1 MTQLG
6 GALPILIGVVTAA
19 VSGFLAIKLMLALVK
34 QAGMRAFAVYTFL
47 LGAFLI
53 ARQVLLG

>member
-1 MTQLG
+1 
-6 GALPILIGVVTAA
+6 
-19 VSGFLAIKLMLALVK
+19 MLALVK